1 MEKKFEKLS
10 LAEIGIISFMALVL
24 IISLGASWY
33 KDSQTKTT
41 ATSQQQVATVD
52 SNYKAAEDAVIALE
66 GNQTK
71 EKLEAAQAAVDKVTD
86 ASKKQ
91 ELQTRINKVKISADN
106 LTDAQTKAKL
116 KAELIRAEA
125 AKKLE
130 EERKKASSSSSSSS
144 SSSVATESVV
154 TETSA
159 ETEDTSYVEESYQ
172 ADRYDYVVP
181 SQNSYIA
188 PSTAYTSQTSQ
199 TSQSVTPTPSP
210 SSSTVVESSEA
221 SVTEAPVTEPPT
233 TDTSTSTEVS
243 TESTSS
249 SADTS
254 GSSVE
259 NP

>member
-1 MEKKFEKLS
+1 ENNGKKFEKLS
-10 LAEIGIISFMALVL
+10 PAEIGIIAFMALVL
-24 IISLGASWY
+24 VISLGASWY

-106 LTDAQTKAKL
+106 LMDAQTKAKL

-144 SSSVATESVV
+144 SSSVATESAA
-154 TETSA
+154 TETNA

-199 TSQSVTPTPSP
+199 SVTPTPSP

-221 SVTEAPVTEPPT
+221 SVTEAPVTETPT

-249 SADTS
+249 AADTS